1 MRIGHEVAQARG
13 EEARRL
19 AHADAAPGQHAR
31 QHVGKA
37 VRLRDR
43 GPRSRRAGVAAVDPG
58 AAEDGLVDAEKR
70 ARR

>member
-1 MRIGHEVAQARG
+1 MRSRRRG
-13 EEARRL
+13 AKKTRRL
-19 AHADAAPGQHAR
+19 AHADPAPGQHAR
-31 QHVGKA
+31 QHVGKG

-43 GPRSRRAGVAAVDPG
+43 GGRHRARGRAAVNPG